1 MSSCK
6 EILYNEELKD
16 IDFSDT
22 YTFLS
27 LIFVVIVVPFYLL
40 ALICK
45 CKMPFWLIIPI
56 IANSICVGIFSSVLL
71 YMNSAYIEEKRE
83 NSENGV
89 KFSDC
94 LKKRHLFLHILPAV
108 VCLIIIPLL
117 PVVTEKGSSSIV
129 MSCLFMVVLVM
140 SWLILP
146 SAKNKNILWPKIS
159 TIYGNPSQLLIIILC
174 PLTLLALIIILSKIK
189 KLNS

>member
-27 LIFVVIVVPFYLL
+27 LIFVVIVIPFYLL
-40 ALICK
+40 TFFFK
-45 CKMPFWLIIPI
+45 CKMPFWLIIPV
-56 IANSICVGIFSSVLL
+56 IANSICVGIYSSVLL
-71 YMNSAYIEEKRE
+71 YMNSEIIDDKRK
-83 NSENGV
+83 NSENKE

-94 LKKRHLFLHILPAV
+94 LKKRHLFFHILPAI
-108 VCLIIIPLL
+108 VCLTIIPLL
-117 PVVTEKGSSSIV
+117 PVITEKGSSSIV
-129 MSCLFMVVLVM
+129 MSCLFMVVFIL
-140 SWLILP
+140 SWLIFP
-146 SAKNKNILWPKIS
+146 CAKTKNILWPKIS
-159 TIYGNPSQLLIIILC
+159 TIYGNPSKLLIIILC
-174 PLTLLALIIILSKIK
+174 PLTLITLITLLSKIK

>member
-27 LIFVVIVVPFYLL
+27 LIFVVIVIPFYLL
-40 ALICK
+40 ASFFK

-71 YMNSAYIEEKRE
+71 YINREYIDEKKE
-83 NSENGV
+83 NSENEG

-94 LKKRHLFLHILPAV
+94 LKKRHLFFHILPAV

-117 PVVTEKGSSSIV
+117 PVITEKGSSSMV
-129 MSCLFMVVLVM
+129 MSCLFMVIFVM

-146 SAKNKNILWPKIS
+146 CTKTKDILWPKIS
-159 TIYGNPSQLLIIILC
+159 TIYGNPSKLLIIVLC
-174 PLTLLALIIILSKIK
+174 PLTLIAFIVILSKIK